1 MAFSPEDIRDKIA
14 PSILSAD
21 FARLGDEIRAVEKA
35 GADMIHFDV
44 MDGHFVP
51 NLSIGIPVLESVRK
65 VTRLPLDAHLMISEP
80 ARYVEAFV
88 KAGANSISVHCEV
101 CPDIPAMAKRI
112 HDLGARASIGINPET
127 DADKVLPFAEHL
139 DMILVMSVH
148 PGFGGQEFIPAA
160 LDKLRYIRRE
170 LKRRGLSIDVEIDGG
185 VKLDNIADVKA
196 AGANVFVSGSG
207 IFGKPDY
214 TKIMG
219 EMRELIAHTHAKTVT
234 DFPRILRT
242 RALSHSDAITTPLY
256 FPDYAQP
263 ETGCSS
269 AWPEHCVRDAGV
281 AGSNPVTPIFSFQ

>member
-1 MAFSPEDIRDKIA
+1 MKSSPSRPLRQSLHEDITDKIA

-21 FARLGDEIRAVEKA
+21 FARLGEEIHKVEAA

-51 NLSIGIPVLESVRK
+51 NISFGIPVMASVRK
-65 VTRLPLDAHLMISEP
+65 ITKMPLDAHLMISEP
-80 ARYVEAFV
+80 ERYVAEFV
-88 KAGANSISVHCEV
+88 KAGADSISVHCEV

-127 DADKVLPFAEHL
+127 DADRVLPFAEHL

-148 PGFGGQEFIPAA
+148 PGFGGQEFIPSA

-170 LKRRGLSIDVEIDGG
+170 LKRRGLNIDVEIDGG
-185 VKLDNIADVKA
+185 VKLENIADVKA

-214 TKIMG
+214 AKIIN
-219 EMRELIAHTHAKTVT
+219 EMLELIA
-234 DFPRILRT
+234 RT
-242 RALSHSDAITTPLY
+242 
-256 FPDYAQP
+256 
-263 ETGCSS
+263 
-269 AWPEHCVRDAGV
+269 
-281 AGSNPVTPIFSFQ
+281 PVKI

>member
-1 MAFSPEDIRDKIA
+1 MESSPPRSSRQSLRDEIADKIA
-14 PSILSAD
+14 PSILAAD
-21 FARLGDEIRAVEKA
+21 FARLGEEIHKVEAA

-51 NLSIGIPVLESVRK
+51 NISFGIPVMASVRK
-65 VTRLPLDAHLMISEP
+65 ITKMPLDAHLMISEP
-80 ARYVEAFV
+80 ERYVAAFV
-88 KAGANSISVHCEV
+88 KAGADSISVHCEV

-127 DADKVLPFAEHL
+127 DADRVLPFAEHL

-148 PGFGGQEFIPAA
+148 PGFGGQEFIPSA

-185 VKLDNIADVKA
+185 VKLENIADVKA

-214 TKIMG
+214 AKIID
-219 EMRELIAHTHAKTVT
+219 EMRELIA
-234 DFPRILRT
+234 RT
-242 RALSHSDAITTPLY
+242 
-256 FPDYAQP
+256 
-263 ETGCSS
+263 
-269 AWPEHCVRDAGV
+269 
-281 AGSNPVTPIFSFQ
+281 PVKI